1 MTSSLL
7 CAHPGTERGEGGDRL
22 KEETGESEKTGEE
35 PDRRLSRSIQIAQ
48 VSVLILR
55 QNGGKNGGKS
65 VII

>member
-1 MTSSLL
+1 M
-7 CAHPGTERGEGGDRL
+7 CAPWDRERGRGRQIKRGNR
-22 KEETGESEKTGEE
+22 GESEKTGEE

-55 QNGGKNGGKS
+55 KNGGKNGGKS